1 MDNSNASPIVADVV
15 QRFYDSLAQQYT
27 GFYADWDAASRS
39 EGEFL
44 RALFRANGVAD
55 GASVLDCAC
64 GIGTQAIPLAALGYR
79 VAASDLSAGALEEA
93 KRRAAA
99 RNVGICFRQADFR
112 ALDKV
117 FPERFDAVIA
127 VDNALPH
134 MLTPGDLAAAV
145 RSMTGRLRS
154 GGLFAASIRDYD
166 AILQEKPAYSPPYV
180 HKTDRG
186 RRVLFQTW
194 DWTGDIYNFTQY
206 IIDDEGTP
214 RVSRFECAYR
224 AVRRSEL
231 TALLRENG
239 CGEVCW
245 KMPGETGF
253 YQPIVLARK
262 E

>member
-1 MDNSNASPIVADVV
+1 MPEKPIIPNVA
-15 QRFYDSLAQQYT
+15 QTFYDRIAPQYDQ
-27 GFYADWDAASRS
+27 FYQDWDETVRS
-39 EGEFL
+39 EARFL
-44 RALFRANGVAD
+44 QGLFAELGFD
-55 GASVLDCAC
+55 ASARILDCAC
-64 GIGTQAIPLAALGYR
+64 GIGTQAIGLAALGYD
-79 VAASDLSAGALEEA
+79 VNGSDISAGELAEARKRAEE
-93 KRRAAA
+93 
-99 RNVGICFRQADFR
+99 NGVSICFRRADFR
-112 ALDKV
+112 ALSEV
-117 FPERFDAVIA
+117 FSERFDIIIA
-127 VDNALPH
+127 MDNALPH

-180 HKTDRG
+180 HRTDRG
-186 RRVLFQTW
+186 RRALFQTW

-239 CGEVCW
+239 CGAVCW

>member
-1 MDNSNASPIVADVV
+1 MENNPVVADVV
-15 QRFYDSLAQQYT
+15 QNFYDGLAQQYA

-44 RALFRANGVAD
+44 RALLRANGVAD

-134 MLTPGDLAAAV
+134 MLTGGDLAAAV
-145 RSMTGRLRS
+145 RSMVDRLRS

-166 AILQEKPAYSPPYV
+166 AILREKPAYSPPYV
-180 HKTDRG
+180 HKTARG

-206 IIDDEGTP
+206 VIDDEGTP
-214 RVSRFECAYR
+214 RVGKFECAYR

-239 CGEVCW
+239 CGAVRW
-245 KMPGETGF
+245 KMPEETGF
-253 YQPIVLARK
+253 YQPIVLAGK

>member
-112 ALDKV
+112 ALDAV

-134 MLTPGDLAAAV
+134 MLTRDLTGKARVFPALRPQDGPGPAGPVSDLGLDGRYLQFHPVHHRRRGDAPGQQIRV
-145 RSMTGRLRS
+145 RLPGRPQERAHRPAPGERLRRGVLENA
-154 GGLFAASIRDYD
+154 GGDGL
-166 AILQEKPAYSPPYV
+166 LPA
-180 HKTDRG
+180 HR
-186 RRVLFQTW
+186 
-194 DWTGDIYNFTQY
+194 
-206 IIDDEGTP
+206 
-214 RVSRFECAYR
+214 
-224 AVRRSEL
+224 
-231 TALLRENG
+231 
-239 CGEVCW
+239 
-245 KMPGETGF
+245 PGEKGMS
-253 YQPIVLARK
+253 A
-262 E
+262 

>member
-1 MDNSNASPIVADVV
+1 MENNPVVADVV
-15 QRFYDSLAQQYT
+15 QNFYDGLAQQYA

-44 RALFRANGVAD
+44 RALLRANGVAD

-99 RNVGICFRQADFR
+99 RKVDICFRQADFR
-112 ALDKV
+112 ALDAV
-117 FPERFDAVIA
+117 FAEQFDAVLA
-127 VDNALPH
+127 MDNALPH
-134 MLTPGDLAAAV
+134 MLTGGDLADAV
-145 RSMTGRLRS
+145 RSMVDRLRG

-166 AILQEKPAYSPPYV
+166 AILREKPAYSPPYV
-180 HKTDRG
+180 HKTARG

-194 DWTGDIYNFTQY
+194 DWTGDIYHFTQY

-214 RVSRFECAYR
+214 RVSKFACAYR
-224 AVRRSEL
+224 AVRREEL

-239 CGEVCW
+239 CREVCW
-245 KMPGETGF
+245 SMPEETGF